1 MDSIRAYLNSEGLTV
16 YLHNASEWKKM
27 EEAVQETRNLY
38 TMFILS
44 CVVGTFRS
52 IYNPDE
58 IDGFYNDCN
67 DALARILGCEQ
78 REDMLKLSLK
88 HNFFSDQD
96 LMAYVHDLMENK
108 CLTNYQL
115 LLKQKDR
122 EPVLVLL
129 NANLHQHKD
138 GLIMVEGTM
147 IDITEHVHTEFKLME
162 TNERLKS
169 LVSELVTTEERERKR
184 IASDLHDNVGQT
196 LAVTKIKLESL
207 LRQKSGENIM
217 QALVAIENLVNQ
229 SIRQTRSMMTDLSPS
244 VVYEVGFV
252 EAIEWLKHQIH
263 TQYGLQISLIDNL
276 KMRRVDRE
284 VQLILF
290 RATRELLFNVI
301 KHARVTKAYIRL
313 RDNGKNIHINI
324 RDNESGF
331 DISTLKTNSGTYGRF
346 GLCNIRE
353 RLTYLGGLLEI
364 DTRRGEGA
372 SLMLMSP
379 RRIHKRKK
387 QVTAKKVMKEGQ
399 QTYVGSRVTENYMP
413 LERRAG

>member
-1 MDSIRAYLNSEGLTV
+1 
-16 YLHNASEWKKM
+16 
-27 EEAVQETRNLY
+27 
-38 TMFILS
+38 
-44 CVVGTFRS
+44 
-52 IYNPDE
+52 
-58 IDGFYNDCN
+58 
-67 DALARILGCEQ
+67 
-78 REDMLKLSLK
+78 
-88 HNFFSDQD
+88 
-96 LMAYVHDLMENK
+96 
-108 CLTNYQL
+108 
-115 LLKQKDR
+115 
-122 EPVLVLL
+122 
-129 NANLHQHKD
+129 
-138 GLIMVEGTM
+138 
-147 IDITEHVHTEFKLME
+147 
-162 TNERLKS
+162 
-169 LVSELVTTEERERKR
+169 
-184 IASDLHDNVGQT
+184 
-196 LAVTKIKLESL
+196 
-207 LRQKSGENIM
+207 
-217 QALVAIENLVNQ
+217 
-229 SIRQTRSMMTDLSPS
+229 
-244 VVYEVGFV
+244 VYEVGFV